1 MRLLA
6 LSLLAL
12 AMALAGCRPQTQG
25 PESDEGPGAR
35 PKRPEREAL
44 IDLGLHLDGYARARR
59 ELGQPFTVVEIRDEG
74 AAVVAVVDQGRGEEE
89 ARWSVS
95 GSSGRADLRPANNL
109 AEVLSGGGR

>member
-1 MRLLA
+1 MRIVA
-6 LSLLAL
+6 LCLLAL
-12 AMALAGCRPQTQG
+12 AMSFAGCKPRAPASE
-25 PESDEGPGAR
+25 PVEGLGTR
-35 PKRPEREAL
+35 PKPPERAVL
-44 IDLGLHLDGYARARR
+44 IDLGLRLDGYARARQ